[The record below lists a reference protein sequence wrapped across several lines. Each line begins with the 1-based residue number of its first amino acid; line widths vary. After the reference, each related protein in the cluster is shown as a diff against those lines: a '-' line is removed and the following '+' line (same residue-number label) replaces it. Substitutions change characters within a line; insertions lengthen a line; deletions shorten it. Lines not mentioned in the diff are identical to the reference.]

1 MQSRII
7 FSIIMAFV
15 TPCLLAQ
22 QTDSVATKVEEAYVM
37 PRHSVHYEIGGAANG
52 AGVFYDGRFRQGSPW
67 GFRSGFS
74 WVLEWYTDNIFPIT
88 NPLAFAYGLSVPV
101 EVNYLV
107 GRRNHKFEAALG
119 NDFGFYRLRLKFH
132 GMTTYGH
139 SYLFRDVYLEDG
151 PRKQFFWYAYL
162 NLGYRFISRR
172 GFQLRAG
179 VNLSTDFGYKRG
191 LSKFPAWPY
200 VSLGYAF

>member
-1 MQSRII
+1 
-7 FSIIMAFV
+7 
-15 TPCLLAQ
+15 
-22 QTDSVATKVEEAYVM
+22 
-37 PRHSVHYEIGGAANG
+37 
-52 AGVFYDGRFRQGSPW
+52 
-67 GFRSGFS
+67 
-74 WVLEWYTDNIFPIT
+74 
-88 NPLAFAYGLSVPV
+88 
-101 EVNYLV
+101 
-107 GRRNHKFEAALG
+107 LG

>member
-22 QTDSVATKVEEAYVM
+22 PADSVATKVEEAYVM
-37 PRHSVHYEIGGAANG
+37 PLHSVHYEIGGAANG
-52 AGVFYDGRFRQGSPW
+52 AGVFYDGRFHLGSPW
-67 GFRSGFS
+67 GFRTGFS
-74 WVLEWYTDNIFPIT
+74 WVFEWFTEDGWSFRNVGAKSYAI
-88 NPLAFAYGLSVPV
+88 AVPV
-101 EVNYLV
+101 EVNYLL
-107 GRRNHKFEAALG
+107 GRRNHKFEVALG
-119 NDFGFYRLRLKFH
+119 NEFGFYQLRLKHPGFLASGDSH
-132 GMTTYGH
+132 IFM
-139 SYLFRDVYLEDG
+139 DVSLIDG